1 MFRQFLCVAILVAG
15 ALSAAAQSDTW
26 LEVRTPAFTIV
37 TNAGEKDGRRVAR
50 QFEQMRGVF
59 HRVYPDVNLET
70 ASPILVLAVEDKK
83 NLEAVEPEAYLA
95 KGQISIS
102 GLFVASPERTHVLL
116 WLAGAGRHPYAPI
129 YHEYTH
135 FVTSRTGDWM
145 PLWLTE
151 GLAQFYENTEVLENE
166 VRIGLG
172 IAGSL
177 ELLQRNQLLPLPTLL
192 TADLH
197 SPYYHEENSASV
209 FYAESWALT
218 HYLKTKDVHDG
229 THVIDD

>member
-1 MFRQFLCVAILVAG
+1 
-15 ALSAAAQSDTW
+15 
-26 LEVRTPAFTIV
+26 
-37 TNAGEKDGRRVAR
+37 
-50 QFEQMRGVF
+50 
-59 HRVYPDVNLET
+59 
-70 ASPILVLAVEDKK
+70 
-83 NLEAVEPEAYLA
+83 
-95 KGQISIS
+95 
-102 GLFVASPERTHVLL
+102 
-116 WLAGAGRHPYAPI
+116 
-129 YHEYTH
+129 H

-145 PLWLTE
+145 PLSLTE

-192 TADLH
+192 TVDLH

-229 THVIDD
+229 THVIDDYVALVNKKVDPIAAATQAFGDLDQLKSELHKYIVNGNYSYLPMDGSIVVDDASFTVRTMSKAESDTVRAD